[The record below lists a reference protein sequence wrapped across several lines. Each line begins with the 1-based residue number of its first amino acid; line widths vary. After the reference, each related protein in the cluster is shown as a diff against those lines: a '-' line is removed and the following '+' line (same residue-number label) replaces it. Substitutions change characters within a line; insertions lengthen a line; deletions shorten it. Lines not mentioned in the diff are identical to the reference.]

1 MISPSQKLKMMWKE
15 ARRRTSHPT
24 RLCTKENSLQVIEAD
39 TEGREATPS
48 TPARRRVNAPGDGRG
63 GKGQRRG
70 LRGFSIP
77 YYCAIK
83 SDVLM
88 YFVR

>member
-1 MISPSQKLKMMWKE
+1 MMWRE

-39 TEGREATPS
+39 TEGSEATPS

-63 GKGQRRG
+63 GKGKEEVYADSLYPLIVQ
-70 LRGFSIP
+70 LRMMCLCTSLD
-77 YYCAIK
+77 K
-83 SDVLM
+83 
-88 YFVR
+88 